1 MNLNEIFKDLFI
13 ALIFVSVTVA
23 SWHVSNTLNTT
34 TIKINKV
41 YTNQPDSRDRQCL

>member
-1 MNLNEIFKDLFI
+1 MNLNEIFKDPFI

-34 TIKINKV
+34 TIASLRHLYESMSI
-41 YTNQPDSRDRQCL
+41 